1 MKGKPWTV
9 EQEKQLKAL
18 VEAKNSAEAMQY

>member
-18 VEAKNSAEAMQY
+18 VKAQNPVKAMQY